1 MKKFIYLVS
10 TNSVTGRD
18 DYYDAIVVIATNEN
32 EAEEYALET
41 CDNFIEGDNT
51 IKKIGKANKNQKV
64 GFVLASFNA
73 G

>member
-10 TNSVTGRD
+10 TNSVTGWD
-18 DYYDAIVVIATNEN
+18 DYDGIVVIATNEK

-41 CDNFIEGDNT
+41 CDNFTEGDNT
-51 IKKIGKANKNQKV
+51 IKKIGTANKNQKV

>member
-10 TNSVTGRD
+10 TNSAVGWD
-18 DYYDAIVVIATNEN
+18 DYDAIVVIATNEN

-51 IKKIGKANKNQKV
+51 IKKIGTANKNQKV